1 MKVEELENYG
11 KDLLSI
17 QEHSQMPLRQK
28 LRLLTPVLGYLRSV
42 VRTLGVDGAVRLVK
56 NVKQEIR
63 STKGRDWSRLQAK
76 GISPEHLEGIIKKI
90 AIAKAMANM
99 MGMEKA
105 VELRSELSRRISI
118 PVFEAMF
125 APAEVFIQCGDG
137 DFLPPFKQ
145 YYVALMEAMALKG
158 LEEARVVQDTED
170 VFELDVTYCAWAEVA
185 KALGNPS
192 YCYYSTCYGDEVFF
206 PHLCAQA
213 GFKFERKGTLAQGA
227 PVCDFTFTRASPQ

>member
-17 QEHSQMPLRQK
+17 QEHSQMPLRDK
-28 LRLLTPVLGYLRSV
+28 LKLLAPILGYLGSV
-42 VRTLGVDGAVRLVK
+42 VRTLGVDGAVHLVK
-56 NVKQEIR
+56 NVRQEIQ
-63 STKGRDWSRLQAK
+63 SAKERDWSRLQAK
-76 GISPEHLEGIIKKI
+76 GILQEHLEGIIKKI
-90 AIAKAMANM
+90 AIAKAMAEM

-105 VELRSELSRRISI
+105 VELRSELSYRISI

-145 YYVALMEAMALKG
+145 YYVALMEAMARKG

-185 KALGNPS
+185 KALGNPG

-213 GFKFERKGTLAQGA
+213 GFKFERRGTLAQGA
-227 PVCDFTFTRASPQ
+227 PVCDFTFARASL

>member
-11 KDLLSI
+11 KDLLTI
-17 QEHSQMPLRQK
+17 QEHSQMPLSQK
-28 LRLLTPVLGYLRSV
+28 LRLLAPVLGYLGSIL
-42 VRTLGVDGAVRLVK
+42 RTLGLDGSVHLVK
-56 NVKQEIR
+56 NVRQEIR
-63 STKGRDWSRLQAK
+63 SAKGRDWSRLQAK
-76 GISPEHLEGIIKKI
+76 GISQEHLGGIITKI
-90 AIAKAMANM
+90 ALAKAMAEM

-105 VELRSELSRRISI
+105 AELRSELSYRISI

-125 APAEVFIQCGDG
+125 APAEVFVQCGDG

-145 YYVALMEAMALKG
+145 YYVALMEAMARKG
-158 LEEARVVQDTED
+158 LEEFCVVQDTED

-185 KALGNPS
+185 KTLGNLG

-213 GFKFERKGTLAQGA
+213 GFRFERRGTLAQGA
-227 PVCDFTFTRASPQ
+227 PVCDFTFTRDSPK